1 MKKNK
6 MTMSEIGR
14 MAGVSQATVSRAIN
28 QPHMVKE
35 ELREKIQYFIDK
47 YKFVPDE
54 SAKTMR
60 GVGSKIL
67 GLIVFSFSNYYYLEM
82 AKYAEKIAREKG
94 YSLLI
99 MNSEKNSNLE
109 KEHIKMMIARKV
121 EGILIAPVD
130 EKNLDFLNSLDIAF
144 VAINNDY
151 PRFNSV
157 YTSLFKGGELVGEY
171 LLELGHKKIGYI
183 GDNRTRYN
191 AKFEGLKNIL
201 KKANINFKKEWFY
214 NIDSEKI
221 SIDNLNL
228 FSINQK
234 IECTAFMCSNDEVA
248 YLAIKK
254 LELLGYKIPNDISI
268 VGFDN
273 TIVANLLNIT
283 SISQPTEL
291 MIENAIDILLEKD
304 EKIKNIFLIPKIVKR
319 KSTIK

>member
-6 MTMSEIGR
+6 ITMSEIGK

>member
-6 MTMSEIGR
+6 ITMSEIGK

-28 QPHMVKE
+28 QPHMVKD

-109 KEHIKMMIARKV
+109 KEHIKMMLARKV

>member
-6 MTMSEIGR
+6 ITMSEIGR

-221 SIDNLNL
+221 FIDNLNL

-291 MIENAIDILLEKD
+291 MIESAIDILLEKD
-304 EKIKNIFLIPKIVKR
+304 EKIKNISLIPEIVKR

>member
-6 MTMSEIGR
+6 ITMSEIGR

-109 KEHIKMMIARKV
+109 KEHIKMMLARKV

>member
-6 MTMSEIGR
+6 ITMSEIGR

-221 SIDNLNL
+221 FIDNLNL

>member
-6 MTMSEIGR
+6 ITMSEIGR

-221 SIDNLNL
+221 FIDNLNL

-291 MIENAIDILLEKD
+291 MIE
-304 EKIKNIFLIPKIVKR
+304 
-319 KSTIK
+319 